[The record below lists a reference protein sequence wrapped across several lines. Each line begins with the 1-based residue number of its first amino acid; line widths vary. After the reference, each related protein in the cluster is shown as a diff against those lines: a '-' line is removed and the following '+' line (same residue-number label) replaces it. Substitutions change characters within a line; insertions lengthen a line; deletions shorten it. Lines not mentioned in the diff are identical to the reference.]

1 MFQRGLPYIWRHPL
15 SRRDRLQATGRYLRW
30 QPGARLLPW
39 PVAVPWVNGTS
50 LVITRG
56 MTGATGNFYCG
67 LHEWPD
73 MAFVLHLLRP
83 ADSFA
88 DLGANVG
95 SYTVLASG
103 AVGCCSLS
111 FEPAPA
117 TFSWLQRN
125 LAFNGLLDQV
135 SAYQAALGSE
145 PGHLRFSLDRGPMN
159 QVVGDDYAGHAAGVE
174 VLPIDAIAGL
184 RQAALWKLD
193 VEGHERE
200 VLRGARQTLAE
211 APPMA
216 LLIEDR
222 SPDVQSVLLGHGYQA
237 CGYDPW
243 TRTITVDPHARTGN
257 QIWIRDLT
265 WARGR
270 VASAPCFDVLGLSI

>member
-1 MFQRGLPYIWRHPL
+1 MQRGLPYIWRHPL
-15 SRRDRLQATGRYLRW
+15 SRRERLRATGRYLRW
-30 QPGARLLPW
+30 QLGARLLPW

-50 LVITRG
+50 LVMTRG
-56 MTGATGNFYCG
+56 MTGATGNYYCG

-83 ADSFA
+83 SDTFA

-103 AVGCCSLS
+103 AVGCSSLS
-111 FEPAPA
+111 FEPAPV
-117 TFSWLQRN
+117 TFDGLQRN
-125 LAFNGLLDQV
+125 LAFNHLQDRV
-135 SAYQAALGSE
+135 NAYQAALGSQQ
-145 PGHLRFSLDRGPMN
+145 GSRRFSLDHGPMN
-159 QVVGDDYAGHAAGVE
+159 QVVGDDDAGPTACV
-174 VLPIDAIAGL
+174 VVCSIDAIPKL

-200 VLRGARQTLAE
+200 VLHGARQTLAE
-211 APPMA
+211 APPQA

-222 SPDVQSVLLGHGYQA
+222 SPTVQSVLEGHGYLA

-243 TRTITVDPHARTGN
+243 NREISIDPRARTGN
-257 QIWIRDLT
+257 QIWIRNVG
-265 WARGR
+265 WARER
-270 VASAPCFDVLGLSI
+270 VASAPSFQVLGLAI